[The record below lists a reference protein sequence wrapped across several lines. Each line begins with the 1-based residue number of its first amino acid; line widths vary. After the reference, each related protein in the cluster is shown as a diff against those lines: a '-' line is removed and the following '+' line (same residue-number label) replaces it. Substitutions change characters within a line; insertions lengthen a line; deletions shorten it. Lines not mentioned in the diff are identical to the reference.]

1 LRCTAFTLKLCM
13 ARPDARLVDQGDLMT
28 VRIIGAAAAFVTL
41 VFATSVSAQTS
52 APAAAASPGASQ
64 AQSEPAT
71 LARRSRKSKAA
82 KGEKKEPSVGQMAAR
97 ERQRKC
103 AAEWKTAK
111 AGGKV
116 AEGMKWPKFWSQ
128 CNTRL
133 KGNSA

>member
-1 LRCTAFTLKLCM
+1 
-13 ARPDARLVDQGDLMT
+13 MT
-28 VRIIGAAAAFVTL
+28 VRIIGAAAALVTL

-52 APAAAASPGASQ
+52 APAAGASPGASQ
-64 AQSEPAT
+64 AKSEPAT
-71 LARRSRKSKAA
+71 PARRSRKSKAA
-82 KGEKKEPSVGQMAAR
+82 KGEKKEPTVGQMAAR

>member
-1 LRCTAFTLKLCM
+1 M
-13 ARPDARLVDQGDLMT
+13 SI
-28 VRIIGAAAAFVTL
+28 RIIGAAAALVTFL
-41 VFATSVSAQTS
+41 FATSLSAQTS
-52 APAAAASPGASQ
+52 APAGSASPGMTQ
-64 AQSEPAT
+64 AQSDSGTP
-71 LARRSRKSKAA
+71 ARRSRKSKTA
-82 KGEKKEPSVGQMAAR
+82 KGEKKEPTVGQMAAR

-116 AEGMKWPKFWSQ
+116 ADGMKWPKFWSQ

>member
-1 LRCTAFTLKLCM
+1 
-13 ARPDARLVDQGDLMT
+13 MT
-28 VRIIGAAAAFVTL
+28 VRIIGAAAALVTL
-41 VFATSVSAQTS
+41 VLATAVSAQTS
-52 APAAAASPGASQ
+52 APAAGASPGVSQ
-64 AQSEPAT
+64 AQGDSATPA
-71 LARRSRKSKAA
+71 RKSRSKSKAA
-82 KGEKKEPSVGQMAAR
+82 KGDKKEPTVGQMAAR